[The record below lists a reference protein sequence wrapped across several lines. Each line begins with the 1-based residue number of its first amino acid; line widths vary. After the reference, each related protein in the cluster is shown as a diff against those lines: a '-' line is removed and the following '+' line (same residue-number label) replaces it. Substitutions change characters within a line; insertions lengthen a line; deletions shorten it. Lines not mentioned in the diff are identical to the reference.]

1 MAVGKLF
8 GTIVRRRR
16 DRPAIGGGGD
26 TQTRADEA
34 TALELAEMSF
44 LEHLEELRWSLIKG
58 LGGLVVVT
66 IVCSFFSQWIIDVL
80 LMGPAK
86 SDFFVYRWLGVEA
99 DELVLQ
105 NRTIT
110 GQFFAHIGTIVA
122 VGLVIGSPIFVYFLW
137 RFIEPGLYPNE
148 KEGLRFAA
156 VFATFFFILGIL
168 FGYCVVTP
176 FALQF
181 FANYQI
187 SPLIINEFDI
197 TRYFSMVT
205 FWAFGAGILFEL
217 PVVIYFLAKIG
228 IATPDVMRRYRKY
241 AVIVTLLLGALFT
254 PPDPISQVLVAIPLL
269 LLYQGSIYVAAFV
282 SRKRE
287 RELAEAL
294 A

>member
-1 MAVGKLF
+1 VASEGSDVL
-8 GTIVRRRR
+8 T
-16 DRPAIGGGGD
+16 
-26 TQTRADEA
+26 EA
-34 TALELAEMSF
+34 MAEMSF
-44 LEHLEELRWSLIKG
+44 LEHLEELRWSLLKG
-58 LGGLVVVT
+58 LGGLLVVT
-66 IVCSFFSQWIIDVL
+66 IACSFFSQWIIDVL

-86 SDFFVYRWLGVEA
+86 SDFFVYQWLGIDA

-122 VGLVIGSPIFVYFLW
+122 VGLVIGSPIFVYYLW

-156 VFATFFFILGIL
+156 VFATFFFILGIS

-187 SPLIINEFDI
+187 SPLIVNEFDI

-205 FWAFGAGILFEL
+205 FWAFGAGVLFEL
-217 PVVIYFLAKIG
+217 PVVVYFLAKVG
-228 IATPDVMRRYRKY
+228 IATPEGMKRYRKY
-241 AVIVTLLLGALFT
+241 ALIVTLVLGALFT
-254 PPDPISQVLVAIPLL
+254 PPDPISQILVAIPLL

-287 RELAEAL
+287 RELAKAL